1 MREKKYKVLR
11 GGHMAIPYMVWD
23 SEAMK
28 DCDPAARSV
37 FLEILR
43 RFNGFNNGKIPMSVR
58 ELSNK
63 LSISIGTA
71 NKKIHRLVEVGL
83 IRITKN
89 SGFNVKG
96 RTSREFEI
104 TFHPL
109 DNKSAKN
116 TFKEWNKNTV
126 FSETL

>member
-1 MREKKYKVLR
+1 
-11 GGHMAIPYMVWD
+11 
-23 SEAMK
+23 
-28 DCDPAARSV
+28 
-37 FLEILR
+37 
-43 RFNGFNNGKIPMSVR
+43 MSVR

-96 RTSREFEI
+96 RMSREFEI

-126 FSETL
+126 FSEKT